1 MLNLF
6 AVKENCTQGWKC
18 RIINDARHNYFGS
31 VGRKKKKK
39 GGGGST
45 CYTIKMSL
53 NAFAA

>member
-6 AVKENCTQGWKC
+6 AVKENCTQGWKY
-18 RIINDARHNYFGS
+18 RIINDVRHNYFGS
-31 VGRKKKKK
+31 VGREKKRV
-39 GGGGST
+39 ST

>member
-18 RIINDARHNYFGS
+18 RIINDVRHNYFGS
-31 VGRKKKKK
+31 VGRGKKKKRV
-39 GGGGST
+39 ST